1 MDLIT
6 LGVDLAKNVFQL
18 HGVDDKGVA
27 VLTKRL
33 SRKALLPYVAQLPQ
47 CLIVVEAC
55 SSAHYWC
62 RQFEKLGH
70 QTKMISPQFVRPY
83 VKYHKNDSNDA
94 MAIVEAGTRPCMN
107 FVPKKS
113 IEQQD
118 IQSQHRVRSR
128 LVRQRTALVNQI
140 RGLLAEYGLVIPKR
154 INFVRKQLLD
164 ILEDAENELTV
175 SARQLFF
182 DLREELMELDKK
194 IARLEK
200 RLKQLFLNNASCQRL
215 GTIPGVGMLTATAV
229 LATVG
234 DVSVFKNGR
243 HFAAYLGLIPRQQSS
258 GDRRQL
264 LGISKRGDVYLRTLL
279 VHGARS
285 ALRVSS
291 KKTDRTSLW
300 VMNLKARKNENI
312 ACVALANKNARTI
325 WALLAKQKDYQ
336 VEHTIAA

>member
-1 MDLIT
+1 MNLKT

-18 HGVDDKGVA
+18 HGVDGKGA
-27 VLTKRL
+27 VVLRKRL
-33 SRKALLPYVAQLPQ
+33 SRKEFLPYIAQLLP
-47 CLIVVEAC
+47 CLIIVEAC
-55 SSAHYWC
+55 GSAHYWC

-83 VKYHKNDSNDA
+83 VKYHKNDPNDA
-94 MAIVEAGTRPCMN
+94 AAIVEAGTRPQMN

-118 IQSQHRVRSR
+118 IQSLHRVRSR

-140 RGLLAEYGLVIPKR
+140 RGLLAEHGLVIPKR
-154 INFVRKQLLD
+154 INFVRKQLVD

-175 SARQLFF
+175 LARQLFF
-182 DLREELMELDKK
+182 DLREELRELDKK
-194 IARLEK
+194 IEYYEEQ
-200 RLKQLFLNNASCQRL
+200 LKQLFLNNAICQRL
-215 GTIPGVGMLTATAV
+215 ATIPGIGMLTATAV

-234 DVSVFKNGR
+234 DVGVFKNGR
-243 HFAAYLGLIPRQQSS
+243 HFAAYLGLIPRQHSS
-258 GDRRQL
+258 GDRQQL

-285 ALRVSS
+285 VLRVSG

-300 VMNLKARKNENI
+300 VMDLKARKNENV

-325 WALLAKQKDYQ
+325 WALLSTQKDYQ
-336 VEHTIAA
+336 VEHRVVA